1 MILVILTSY
10 NIQNRFGYFD
20 KDNAIIANIFMN
32 YILVDLKVE
41 GISYYQFDYLYLLV

>member
-10 NIQNRFGYFD
+10 NIQNRLGYFD
-20 KDNAIIANIFMN
+20 KDNASIDDTFMN

-41 GISYYQFDYLYLLV
+41 GISYNL